1 MKKSLQVVVVF
12 KFNGIDGIESDE
24 ANKIIQEITEGTD
37 DWRIDSGADAV
48 WLDEAFLVDTEVM
61 R

>member
-48 WLDEAFLVDTEVM
+48 WLDEAFLVDTEVA

>member
-1 MKKSLQVVVVF
+1 MRKSLQVVVVF

-24 ANKIIQEITEGTD
+24 ADKIIQEITEGTD

-48 WLDEAFLVDTEVM
+48 WLGEAFIVDRDEEV
-61 R
+61 

>member
-12 KFNGIDGIESDE
+12 KFNGIDDIESDE